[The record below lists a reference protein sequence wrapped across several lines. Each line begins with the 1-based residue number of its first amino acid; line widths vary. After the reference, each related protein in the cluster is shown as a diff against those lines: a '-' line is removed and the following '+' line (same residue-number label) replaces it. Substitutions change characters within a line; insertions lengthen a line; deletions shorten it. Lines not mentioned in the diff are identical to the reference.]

1 MFNSAGSSYRYN
13 NWKII
18 GGVGLSDYNT
28 HKTMFAGPDPADP
41 ERVLVRK
48 LVQTSDKVWC
58 FEESRISPP
67 KEDGALPIVHTTL
80 HRLGWI
86 DINEKLDISEAS
98 IRLQYWPVPNVI
110 GFSLFSRPYETSKKS
125 ASFTIVENSLL
136 KKSKFRWVEWLRDFQ
151 DKRDISSYLKLRWLL
166 N

>member
-13 NWKII
+13 NWKIL
-18 GGVGLSDYNT
+18 GGVSLSDYNT
-28 HKTMFAGPDPADP
+28 HKTIFAGPDPADS

-67 KEDGALPIVHTTL
+67 KEDGGFPTVHTTL

-86 DINEKLDISEAS
+86 DLNEKLDIIEA
-98 IRLQYWPVPNVI
+98 
-110 GFSLFSRPYETSKKS
+110 
-125 ASFTIVENSLL
+125 
-136 KKSKFRWVEWLRDFQ
+136 
-151 DKRDISSYLKLRWLL
+151 
-166 N
+166 